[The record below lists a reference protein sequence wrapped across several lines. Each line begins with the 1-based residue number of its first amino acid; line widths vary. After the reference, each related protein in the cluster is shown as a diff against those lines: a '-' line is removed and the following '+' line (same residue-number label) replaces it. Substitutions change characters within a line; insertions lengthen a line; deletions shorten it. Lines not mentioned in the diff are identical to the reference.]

1 MTIKRIFVILVA
13 LSVVTTVVV
22 RAQPTTYKE
31 FFGGYVTKR
40 VNRIQEDANQ
50 LETLVDS
57 WSNDRISQSAAVA
70 KLEEMETRANRH
82 FEDVLRLAPPEGE
95 FQKYS
100 QSIYI
105 FVTWY
110 NIIGMF
116 SDGITD
122 LDQDKLDAVS
132 ILSNHFEKN
141 IKSFQNS
148 LDQSG

>member
-1 MTIKRIFVILVA
+1 MTAKRILVILLV
-13 LSVVTTVVV
+13 LFTVTTVV
-22 RAQPTTYKE
+22 AKSQPTTYRE
-31 FFGGYVTKR
+31 FFGNYITKR
-40 VNRIQEDANQ
+40 ANQLQEDANQ

-57 WSNDRISQSAAVA
+57 WSNDRITQSTVVA
-70 KLEEMETRANRH
+70 KLEEMETRANRY
-82 FEDVLRLAPPEGE
+82 FEDVLKLPPPEGE

-122 LDQDKLDAVS
+122 LDEDRLDAAAT
-132 ILSNHFEKN
+132 LSDHFEKKTN
-141 IKSFQNS
+141 SFQNT